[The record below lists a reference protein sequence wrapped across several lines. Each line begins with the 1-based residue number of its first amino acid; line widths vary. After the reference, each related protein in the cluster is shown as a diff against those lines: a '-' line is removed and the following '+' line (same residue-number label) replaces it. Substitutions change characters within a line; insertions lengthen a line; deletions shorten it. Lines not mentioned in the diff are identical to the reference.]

1 MTPDHPEQMIDA
13 LSAPLGDLIAEVGRS
28 VAEAQMAM
36 DAGTIANVLALATAS
51 GPDDPNRLLRQIG
64 YQPTW
69 YQIPEVTAEITV
81 ALTLT
86 GSDQSSNRSSGA
98 SRMRMLAAP
107 VDASYAS
114 RFNYELKAASSLKFR
129 IVPVPPSPGA
139 ERMRVVPTLVG
150 LSLAEARSPPRRGRR
165 PLAAR
170 RRDGRPRGRHRGRQP
185 DPRRRRDRGHRRRPR
200 RLLTRRSRLTG
211 T

>member
-1 MTPDHPEQMIDA
+1 MTPDRPEQMIDA

-28 VAEAQMAM
+28 VADAQKAM
-36 DAGTIANVLALATAS
+36 DAGTIENVLALAAAS

-86 GSDQSSNRSSGA
+86 GSGETSGSNKGGA

-114 RFNYELKAASSLKFR
+114 RFNYELKAASCLKFR
-129 IVPVPPSPGA
+129 IVPVPPTPSA
-139 ERMRVVPTLVG
+139 ERIRVVPKVVG
-150 LSLAEARSPPRRGRR
+150 LSFEEARARLAEADVRWQ
-165 PLAAR
+165 LADEKDEPKDVTAVATQ
-170 RRDGRPRGRHRGRQP
+170 QP
-185 DPRRRRDRGHRRRPR
+185 AAGEILVGGVV
-200 RLLTRRSRLTG
+200 RLG
-211 T
+211 F

>member
-36 DAGTIANVLALATAS
+36 DAATIENVRTLAVAS
-51 GPDDPNRLLRQIG
+51 GPDDPNLLLRQIG

-69 YQIPEVTAEITV
+69 YQIPEVTAEITI

-86 GSDQSSNRSSGA
+86 GSGSGA
-98 SRMRMLAAP
+98 GSGSASQSPKPRARMVATP

-114 RFNYELKAASSLKFR
+114 RYNFELKAASSLRFR

-150 LSLAEARSPPRRGRR
+150 LSFADA
-165 PLAAR
+165 
-170 RRDGRPRGRHRGRQP
+170 
-185 DPRRRRDRGHRRRPR
+185 
-200 RLLTRRSRLTG
+200 RSRLADLDIRWTLPAGKAAPADPTLVAAQQPAAGEILTG
-211 T
+211 GAVLLTFDP

>member
-1 MTPDHPEQMIDA
+1 MIPDQPEQMIDA

-36 DAGTIANVLALATAS
+36 DAATIENVRALVTAS
-51 GPDDPNRLLRQIG
+51 GPDDPNRLLQQIG

-81 ALTLT
+81 ALTLS
-86 GSDQSSNRSSGA
+86 GSGQSSVQGGGKPAA

-114 RFNYELKAASSLKFR
+114 RYNYELKAASSLKFR
-129 IVPVPPSPGA
+129 IVPVPPSPQA
-139 ERMRVVPTLVG
+139 ERMRVVPALVG
-150 LSLAEARSPPRRGRR
+150 LSFAQARGRLAELDIRWTLPDGVSAPADATLVATQLP
-165 PLAAR
+165 AA
-170 RRDGRPRGRHRGRQP
+170 GEI
-185 DPRRRRDRGHRRRPR
+185 
-200 RLLTRRSRLTG
+200 LTAGALVLG
-211 T
+211 FGA

>member
-36 DAGTIANVLALATAS
+36 DAATIENVRTLAVAS
-51 GPDDPNRLLRQIG
+51 GPDDPNLLLRQIG

-69 YQIPEVTAEITV
+69 YQIPEVTAEITI

-86 GSDQSSNRSSGA
+86 GSGSGSHSPPA
-98 SRMRMLAAP
+98 KGAAPRARMVATP
-107 VDASYAS
+107 VDAAYAS
-114 RFNYELKAASSLKFR
+114 RYNFELKAASSLKFR

-150 LSLAEARSPPRRGRR
+150 LSFADA
-165 PLAAR
+165 
-170 RRDGRPRGRHRGRQP
+170 
-185 DPRRRRDRGHRRRPR
+185 
-200 RLLTRRSRLTG
+200 RSRLADLDIRWTLPAGKAAPADPTLVTAQQPAAGEILTG
-211 T
+211 GAVLLTFDP

>member
-1 MTPDHPEQMIDA
+1 MTPDRPEQMIDA

-28 VAEAQMAM
+28 VADAQKAM
-36 DAGTIANVLALATAS
+36 DAGTIENVLALAAAS

-86 GSDQSSNRSSGA
+86 GSGETAGASKGGA

-114 RFNYELKAASSLKFR
+114 RFNYELKAASCLKFR
-129 IVPVPPSPGA
+129 IVPVPPSPAA
-139 ERMRVVPTLVG
+139 ERIRVVPKVVGLAFEEARTRLSEADVRWQLADEKAAPEDATLVA
-150 LSLAEARSPPRRGRR
+150 SQQP
-165 PLAAR
+165 AA
-170 RRDGRPRGRHRGRQP
+170 GEILVGGSV
-185 DPRRRRDRGHRRRPR
+185 
-200 RLLTRRSRLTG
+200 RLG
-211 T
+211 F

>member
-1 MTPDHPEQMIDA
+1 MTPDRPEQLLDA

-28 VAEAQMAM
+28 VAEAQKAM
-36 DAGTIANVLALATAS
+36 DAATIDNVRALAAAS
-51 GPDDPNRLLRQIG
+51 GPDDPDRLLRQIG

-86 GSDQSSNRSSGA
+86 GAAQTSGNSSSSGG
-98 SRMRMLAAP
+98 SRLRMLAAP

-114 RFNYELKAASSLKFR
+114 RFNYELKAASMLKFR
-129 IVPVPPSPGA
+129 IVPVPPSPAA

-150 LSLAEARSPPRRGRR
+150 LTFVEARDR
-165 PLAAR
+165 LADADVR
-170 RRDGRPRGRHRGRQP
+170 WQLATEATVADDTIVTQQNPAAGQI
-185 DPRRRRDRGHRRRPR
+185 
-200 RLLTRRSRLTG
+200 LTG
-211 T
+211 GAVTIGFTPQG

>member
-1 MTPDHPEQMIDA
+1 MTPDRPEQMIDA

-28 VAEAQMAM
+28 VADAQKAM
-36 DAGTIANVLALATAS
+36 DAGTIENVLALAAAS

-86 GSDQSSNRSSGA
+86 GSDQSTSSSKGSS

-114 RFNYELKAASSLKFR
+114 RFNYELKAASSIKFR
-129 IVPVPPSPGA
+129 IVPVPPSPAA
-139 ERMRVVPTLVG
+139 ERIRVVPKIVG
-150 LSLAEARSPPRRGRR
+150 LTFAEARALLSETDVPWQLAGDKDPPEDKTVVASQIPAEGQIVVGRGVQI
-165 PLAAR
+165 
-170 RRDGRPRGRHRGRQP
+170 GF
-185 DPRRRRDRGHRRRPR
+185 
-200 RLLTRRSRLTG
+200 
-211 T
+211 